1 MPMKTDLYLVNYVD
15 YAIGC
20 GKVAVDDGGISN
32 TDALGGKKKC
42 KSLFNSCSNMQ
53 TYWPGLKPQ
62 DLHGR
67 VL

>member
-32 TDALGGKKKC
+32 TDALGGKKSAKVCLTLVQTC
-42 KSLFNSCSNMQ
+42 K
-53 TYWPGLKPQ
+53 PI
-62 DLHGR
+62 GR
-67 VL
+67 D